1 MAEFLRFRPP
11 GRCDKVVGV
20 VLSHLISWLGDHEQL
35 GTVLTNPKI
44 LRFLVES
51 CDASLLS
58 LVELEKLRSYT
69 MMTGVSPWSIL
80 IVANSIHP
88 KHADWN
94 HPCNQGTWHQH
105 PNGRSRDSHPVSS
118 NKCTKCH
125 DMSFQTCLPQM
136 MDLGWIPIPQKRCV
150 AKEEVTLTR
159 EQTVLRTTCLS

>member
-11 GRCDKVVGV
+11 GRCDKVMGV

-58 LVELEKLRSYT
+58 L
-69 MMTGVSPWSIL
+69 
-80 IVANSIHP
+80 VANSIHP

-150 AKEEVTLTR
+150 TKEEVTLTR